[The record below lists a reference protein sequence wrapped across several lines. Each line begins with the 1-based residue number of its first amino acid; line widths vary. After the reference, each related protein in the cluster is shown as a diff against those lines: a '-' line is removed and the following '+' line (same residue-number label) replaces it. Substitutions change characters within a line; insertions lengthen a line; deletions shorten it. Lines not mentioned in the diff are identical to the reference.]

1 MKILHTSDWHL
12 GKKLNGRARIVEQAE
27 ILNELCS
34 VCERERI
41 DVVLLSGDVFD
52 SSVPSA
58 EAEELFYKTAF
69 RMAGKTRALVIISG
83 NHDDWQR
90 LSACREMAALCN
102 VYVFGGL
109 EAPPVGDKTNLTY
122 AEKTGKNYCVI
133 NSNGGAERVYI
144 GLLPYPTDV
153 REGTKEL
160 SFEDKMRERINDCF
174 AANTEGLPQIFAAH
188 IFMLGGTAGESE
200 RDIELGGTRLVDKSL
215 VPKNCVYTA
224 LGHLHKRQVISR
236 EQNILYC
243 GAIAGYA
250 FDEVGVEKSVTAF
263 ELNAKNGDS
272 KNNEKAESGGS
283 ESYGFESGGAVE
295 NLKIIPLNSGKRL
308 VSLVACDMNSAKQ
321 LLQNYSDCW
330 VKLTLK
336 LEHPLSEKESK
347 ELAGDYP
354 ALCELN
360 LQIAAAG
367 CEKNVDRRALSE
379 KETFIE
385 YHKSKYGA
393 EPSAELLNLYL
404 ELMGDNDNETA

>member
-12 GKKLNGRARIVEQAE
+12 GKKLNGRSRITEQAE

-109 EAPPVGDKTNLTY
+109 EAPPVGDKTNFTY
-122 AEKTGKNYCVI
+122 AEKNGKNYCVI

-153 REGTKEL
+153 REGAKEL

-236 EQNILYC
+236 ERNILYC

-263 ELNAKNGDS
+263 EVNV
-272 KNNEKAESGGS
+272 EKRTI
-283 ESYGFESGGAVE
+283 E
-295 NLKIIPLNSGKRL
+295 NLRIIPLNGGKRL

-321 LLQNYSDCW
+321 LLQSYSDCW

-367 CEKNVDRRALSE
+367 CEKTVDRRALSE
-379 KETFIE
+379 KEAFVE

>member
-12 GKKLNGRARIVEQAE
+12 GKKLNGRARIAEQAQ

-90 LSACREMAALCN
+90 LSACRELAALCN

-109 EAPPVGDKTNLTY
+109 EAPPVGDKTNFTY

-133 NSNGGAERVYI
+133 SSNGGAERVYI

-153 REGTKEL
+153 REGAKEL
-160 SFEDKMRERINDCF
+160 SFEDKMRERINACF

-236 EQNILYC
+236 EQNIVYC

-250 FDEVGVEKSVTAF
+250 FDEAGVEKSVTAF
-263 ELNAKNGDS
+263 EVNV
-272 KNNEKAESGGS
+272 EKRTI
-283 ESYGFESGGAVE
+283 E
-295 NLKIIPLNSGKRL
+295 NLRVIPLNCGKRL
-308 VSLVACDMNSAKQ
+308 VSLVACDINSAKQ
-321 LLQNYSDCW
+321 LLQSYGDCW

-360 LQIAAAG
+360 LQIAAAD
-367 CEKNVDRRALSE
+367 CEKTVDRRALSE
-379 KETFIE
+379 KEAFIE